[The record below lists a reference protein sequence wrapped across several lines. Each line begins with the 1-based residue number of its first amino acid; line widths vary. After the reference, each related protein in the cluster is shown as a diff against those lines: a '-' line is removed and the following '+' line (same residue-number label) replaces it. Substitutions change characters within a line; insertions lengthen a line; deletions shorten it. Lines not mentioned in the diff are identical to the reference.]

1 MHAEISKVVDGLSA
15 ARVPVKLR
23 ANAVG
28 ESGAELVSMLTST
41 EPHRGIGGDTLLR
54 IDNRCVLSLQDV
66 DDVLIVTN
74 RRTLR
79 FTSLSPSTLTVHL
92 PQATLTVSAITQLT
106 QLLFDEVSKCLLERM
121 CEIGTEMSE
130 SVHGIWF
137 VDLLTGRT
145 VGRWEGWVL

>member
-1 MHAEISKVVDGLSA
+1 MKPCS
-15 ARVPVKLR
+15 
-23 ANAVG
+23 
-28 ESGAELVSMLTST
+28 EST
-41 EPHRGIGGDTLLR
+41 IGVFASLGDVEALL
-54 IDNRCVLSLQDV
+54 IG
-66 DDVLIVTN
+66 TN
-74 RRTLR
+74 RHTLR

-92 PQATLTVSAITQLT
+92 PQTTLTVTAITQLT

-121 CEIGTEMSE
+121 REIGTEMSE